1 MTPTAT
7 TPAARRGVKARA
19 ATTKSGSATRPVA
32 APGHRRTASPSPAP
46 RRVSGPAGGRSAAAG
61 ATARRTRPSVRS
73 RASLGA
79 RAVAY
84 VRAMP
89 DHALLDRLIRGRAWI
104 PVLGVML
111 AGIVAMQVEVLKLGA
126 TMGRAID
133 RGTALQ
139 SRNEILRDSVA
150 SLEDEQRIVRLA
162 AGYGMV
168 MPSPGDVGFL
178 RARTANVNRA
188 AADIKAP
195 DAAAFSAL
203 LSSNGA
209 IAQTPTAPAP
219 SAATPAT
226 ATPSTAAPS
235 TAAPS
240 TAAPSTAAPS
250 SGTPSTG
257 TPSTG
262 APSSG
267 TTSGT
272 PLSAGTTAATAAVTG
287 GGAPVTG
294 G

>member
-1 MTPTAT
+1 M
-7 TPAARRGVKARA
+7 
-19 ATTKSGSATRPVA
+19 
-32 APGHRRTASPSPAP
+32 
-46 RRVSGPAGGRSAAAG
+46 
-61 ATARRTRPSVRS
+61 
-73 RASLGA
+73 
-79 RAVAY
+79 AY

-126 TMGRAID
+126 TMGRAIE

-162 AGYGMV
+162 AGFGMV

-178 RARTANVNRA
+178 RARAANVSRA
-188 AADIKAP
+188 AADIKPP

-209 IAQTPTAPAP
+209 IAQTPTAATASTAAPATGAP
-219 SAATPAT
+219 STVGPSTAAPSTGTPSAV
-226 ATPSTAAPS
+226 TPSTAAPS
-235 TAAPS
+235 T
-240 TAAPSTAAPS
+240 
-250 SGTPSTG
+250 GTPSTG
-257 TPSTG
+257 TPSSGATLSTG
-262 APSSG
+262 S
-267 TTSGT
+267 
-272 PLSAGTTAATAAVTG
+272 TAATAAATG
-287 GGAPVTG
+287 GGASVTG